1 MIQAGDNKI
10 EINLDWQKSP
20 KGEMF
25 KLYSIIKGSKSKWI
39 NKVQKFNW
47 YYVFNYEDGSFFSFH
62 QDVDDKIIKKLN
74 HNQTIRLCSKI

>member
-10 EINLDWQKSP
+10 QINLDWQKSP

-47 YYVFNYEDGSFFSFH
+47 YYVFSYKDGSFFSFH

-74 HNQTIRLCSKI
+74 HNQTIKLCSKI